1 MIADDIARMVRE
13 VMSDDPVHGWPHV
26 ERVRLIAL
34 EIAKSYE
41 GVDVEALEVAALLHD
56 IARNGVRSGDHA
68 LRSAE
73 VARQLLELVGWPE
86 ERIDKVVDAILA
98 HSYSAGREP
107 TTLEGGILSDADK
120 IDALG
125 AVGVARAL
133 MYGGAIGRG
142 LEETLEHMRS
152 KLLKLPSLMRTE
164 VGRKMAEERVKDVE
178 AFIERLESE
187 LAWLREREKERGS
200 RGEASGI

>member
-1 MIADDIARMVRE
+1 MIADDIARIVRE

-26 ERVRLIAL
+26 ERVRAIAL

-73 VARQLLELVGWPE
+73 VARRILELAGWPE

-107 TTLEGGILSDADK
+107 TTLEGEILSDADK

-125 AVGVARAL
+125 AIGVARAL

-152 KLLKLPSLMRTE
+152 KLLRLPSLMRTE
-164 VGRKMAEERVKDVE
+164 VGKKIAEERVKYVE
-178 AFIERLESE
+178 LFIKQLEAE
-187 LAWLREREKERGS
+187 LAWLRERGKRS
-200 RGEASGI
+200 SDI

>member
-1 MIADDIARMVRE
+1 MVADDIARIVRE

-26 ERVRLIAL
+26 ERVRAIAL
-34 EIAKSYE
+34 EIARSYE

-73 VARQLLELVGWPE
+73 VARQILGLAGWTG

-107 TTLEGGILSDADK
+107 ATLEGRILSDADK

-133 MYGGAIGRG
+133 MYSGAIGRG

-152 KLLKLPSLMRTE
+152 KLLRLPSLMRTE
-164 VGRKMAEERVKDVE
+164 VGKRMAEERVKYVE
-178 AFIERLESE
+178 SFIEQLGAE
-187 LAWLREREKERGS
+187 LAWLRERGKGS
-200 RGEASGI
+200 SDI